1 MGRSGP
7 AGSVSDAYVELR
19 LAGTF
24 RVVRDGTELTDG
36 EIGSRK
42 SRTLLKLLA
51 VERPGLVPVDRI
63 VEVLWPNERPAAP
76 EQNVATLVSRLRAV
90 LGADLIQGGRAGYR
104 LAAGPGIVVDLDAA
118 ARFCDQAEGK
128 LATAAAV
135 ALAAA
140 ERAHELLSAG
150 TAVGDEPYADWADP
164 AREQVRDLLRRV
176 RLTAAEAALAT
187 GDPQR
192 AAGYAEAA
200 MAADPFDEAAHR
212 WFMSASVAAGEQA
225 KALAAYEA
233 LRRRLG
239 HDLGSDPTPQTR
251 ELHLA
256 ILREQEGSLAR
267 EHGSLA
273 SGRRGLGD
281 PVAGAGHRRPTLSVT
296 KPSGTALAG
305 RDREIEVLREAWGTA
320 AAGQPR
326 LVTIVGEAGI
336 GKTALAEFFAAE
348 AAADGGTVLRTRC
361 YETERSLFLQP
372 IVEAIAPVVASAS
385 AGALRQMLGEHA
397 AAAAGLLPEV
407 AAILGPPPAGRG
419 SMEMERRR
427 AFEAVRAF
435 LRGLSERNPVLV
447 LVDDLQYAGQSTVEL
462 LHFLGRQP
470 PGARLL
476 VMATVRAE
484 NDAQIGAAL
493 APVASRV
500 DVGPLGPV
508 AVAQLARAAGQGE
521 LAGRILERT
530 RGHTLFVVEVLRAL
544 ASGDAGVPESLRTAV
559 QARVRRAGSAVEA
572 LLRAAAVLGATV
584 DPLTLGGM
592 LDLVPATALELC
604 EAALEARLLVVSGRD
619 YEFANDLIG
628 EVLYGSTPEPTRLA
642 YHRRAADLLT
652 GQPESLA
659 RHAAAA
665 GDWLRAARAWLRA
678 GQDAMSRFAASDAAA
693 LATQALEAGE
703 RVADAELSARAL
715 VLRGRALEAA
725 GAHAAALAD
734 LTQGAEG
741 ARAAGDRRL
750 EMLALRE
757 LGGDVPVSRGKP
769 ISYYASNLE
778 SGLRIA
784 ESLGDR
790 ASEANM
796 LSRLA
801 VIAANRLQLDAALD
815 YGRRAVATG
824 RAAADDQA
832 LAAGLDGLKIAYLSL
847 GDTRALADVLA
858 ELIPLLRHR
867 GDLFLLQWAEFEGA
881 FLAVA
886 AADWD
891 QASAAIQKAIE
902 LNHQSGYPHCAAW
915 YTAHLGWLARLRG
928 RDSEAAELGRRALEL
943 TEQHE
948 HTWWQATACA
958 MLGDTLLL
966 AGDRPGAI
974 ELFERGL
981 AVAQQA
987 GMEAYLLRAAAPL
1000 AAITGSRALLGQ
1012 AAGWLAQASIPDGGA
1027 WMLGYEAYLSLAEAW
1042 LAHGEPERARA
1053 VLAPLLAVADREPWT
1068 AALAAALAADG
1079 RALIRLGQR
1088 EQARAQLD
1096 RAAGIAGEHGL
1107 PHVLRNAREAR
1118 HLLG

>member
-1 MGRSGP
+1 VGRSGP
-7 AGSVSDAYVELR
+7 AGSVSAACVELR

-42 SRTLLKLLA
+42 SRTLLKLLTI
-51 VERPGLVPVDRI
+51 ERPGLVPVDRI
-63 VEVLWPNERPAAP
+63 VDVLWPNERPAAP

-90 LGADLIQGGRAGYR
+90 LGADVIQGGRAGYR

-164 AREQVRDLLRRV
+164 ARERVRELLRRV
-176 RLTAAEAALAT
+176 RLAAAEAALTT
-187 GDPQR
+187 GDPR
-192 AAGYAEAA
+192 LAAGYAEAA
-200 MAADPFDEAAHR
+200 MAADPLDEAAHR
-212 WFMSASVAAGEQA
+212 WYMSASVAAGEQA

-233 LRRRLG
+233 LRQRLG
-239 HDLGSDPTPQTR
+239 HDLGADPSAQTR
-251 ELHLA
+251 ELHIA
-256 ILREQEGSLAR
+256 ILREQAGGPA
-267 EHGSLA
+267 
-273 SGRRGLGD
+273 
-281 PVAGAGHRRPTLSVT
+281 AGAGHRRPAPGPG
-296 KPSGTALAG
+296 KPGGTALAG
-305 RDREIEVLREAWGTA
+305 REGEIGSLREAWSTA
-320 AAGQPR
+320 VGGQPG

-336 GKTALAEFFAAE
+336 GKTALAEFLAAE
-348 AAADGGTVLRTRC
+348 AAEDGGTVLQTRC

-372 IVEAIAPVVASAS
+372 IMEAIAPVAASTS

-407 AAILGPPPAGRG
+407 AAILGPPPPGRG

-435 LRGLSERNPVLV
+435 LRGLAERNPVLV

-462 LHFLGRQP
+462 MHFLGREP
-470 PGARLL
+470 SGARLL

-493 APVASRV
+493 APVARRV
-500 DVGPLGPV
+500 EVGPLDPE
-508 AVAQLARAAGQGE
+508 AVGQLARAAGHGE
-521 LAGRILERT
+521 LADRILERT

-544 ASGDAGVPESLRTAV
+544 TSGDEGVPASLRTAV
-559 QARVRRAGSAVEA
+559 QARVRRAGAPVET
-572 LLRAAAVLGATV
+572 LLRAAAVLGTAV
-584 DPLTLGGM
+584 DPLTLGVM
-592 LDLVPATALELC
+592 LDLVPATAVELC
-604 EAALEARLLVVSGRD
+604 EAALEARLLMVSGRD
-619 YEFANDLIG
+619 YEFANDLIR
-628 EVLYGSTPEPTRLA
+628 EVLYASTPEPTRLA
-642 YHRRAADLLT
+642 HHRQAADLLT

-678 GQDAMSRFAASDAAA
+678 GQDAMGRFAASDAAG
-693 LATQALEAGE
+693 LATQALEAGDH
-703 RVADAELSARAL
+703 VGDAEVSARAL
-715 VLRGRALEAA
+715 VLRGRALEAV
-725 GAHAAALAD
+725 GAHDAALAD
-734 LTQGAEG
+734 LTQGADG

-801 VIAANRLQLDAALD
+801 VIAANRLHLDAALE

-824 RAAADDQA
+824 RAAADVQA
-832 LAAGLDGLKIAYLSL
+832 LTAGLDGLKIVYLSL

-858 ELIPLLRHR
+858 ELIPLLRRR

-891 QASAAIQKAIE
+891 QAAAAIERAIK
-902 LNHQSGYPHCAAW
+902 LNHRSGYPHCAAW

-928 RDSEAAELGRRALEL
+928 RDGEAVDLGRRALEL

-948 HTWWQATACA
+948 HTWWQATACV
-958 MLGDTLLL
+958 MLGDTILL
-966 AGDRPGAI
+966 AGDRAGAI
-974 ELFERGL
+974 SLFERGL
-981 AVAQQA
+981 AAA
-987 GMEAYLLRAAAPL
+987 RESGMEAYLLRCTAPL
-1000 AAITGSRALLGQ
+1000 AAATGSAAVLAEAARLLED
-1012 AAGWLAQASIPDGGA
+1012 ASIPRGGA
-1027 WMLGYEAYLSLAEAW
+1027 WMLGYESYLSLAEAW

-1053 VLAPLLAVADREPWT
+1053 VLAPLLAVADRERWT
-1068 AALAAALAADG
+1068 AALAAALTADG
-1079 RALIRLGQR
+1079 RALIRLSR
-1088 EQARAQLD
+1088 NEQARAELD
-1096 RAAGIAGEHGL
+1096 RAARLAAGHGL
-1107 PHVLRNAREAR
+1107 PHVRHDAREAR
-1118 HLLG
+1118 RQLG

>member
-1 MGRSGP
+1 MQVGRSGP
-7 AGSVSDAYVELR
+7 ARLVSAAHVELR

-24 RVVRDGTELTDG
+24 RVVRDGTELTEG

-51 VERPGLVPVDRI
+51 VERPALVPLDRI
-63 VEVLWPNERPAAP
+63 VDVLWPDERPTAP
-76 EQNVATLVSRLRAV
+76 EQNIATLVSRLRAV
-90 LGADLIQGGRAGYR
+90 LGTALIQGGRAGYR
-104 LAAGPGIVVDLDAA
+104 LVAGPGMVVDLDAA
-118 ARFCDQAEGK
+118 ARFCVQAEGK

-150 TAVGDEPYADWADP
+150 TAIADEPYADWAYP
-164 AREQVRDLLRRV
+164 AREQVRELLRRV

-187 GDPQR
+187 GKPQL
-192 AAGYAEAA
+192 AVSFAEAA
-200 MAADPFDEAAHR
+200 VATDPFDEAAHR
-212 WFMSASVAAGEQA
+212 WYMSALAAAGEPA

-233 LRRRLG
+233 LRQRLG
-239 HDLGSDPTPQTR
+239 DNLGTDPAPQTR
-251 ELHLA
+251 DLHLA
-256 ILREQEGSLAR
+256 VLREQDPGLA
-267 EHGSLA
+267 A
-273 SGRRGLGD
+273 GRPGRG
-281 PVAGAGHRRPTLSVT
+281 A
-296 KPSGTALAG
+296 PSGPANAVPALAG
-305 RDREIEVLREAWGTA
+305 RDGEIGTLREAWRRA
-320 AAGQPR
+320 VEGQSG
-326 LVTIVGEAGI
+326 LITIVGEAGI
-336 GKTALAEFFAAE
+336 GKTALAEFLAAE
-348 AAADGGTVLRTRC
+348 AAEDGGTVLRTRC

-385 AGALRQMLGEHA
+385 ADTLGHLLGEHA

-407 AAILGPPPAGRG
+407 AAILGPPPPWRG

-435 LRGLSERNPVLV
+435 LRGLAERNPVLV

-462 LHFLGRQP
+462 MHFLGREP
-470 PGARLL
+470 AGVRLL
-476 VMATVRAE
+476 MLATVRAE
-484 NDAQIGAAL
+484 NDAQVGAAL
-493 APVASRV
+493 APVARRV
-500 DVGPLGPV
+500 EVGPLGPE
-508 AVAQLARAAGQGE
+508 AVGQLARAAGQGQ
-521 LAGRILERT
+521 LANGILERT

-544 ASGDAGVPESLRTAV
+544 SSGDAGVPESLRTAV
-559 QARVRRAGSAVEA
+559 QARVRRAGAPVET
-572 LLRAAAVLGATV
+572 LLRAASVLGITV
-584 DPLTLGGM
+584 DPLTLGDM
-592 LDLVPATALELC
+592 LDLVPATALDLC
-604 EAALEARLLVVSGRD
+604 EAALKARLLVVSGRD
-619 YEFANDLIG
+619 YEFANDLIR
-628 EVLYGSTPEPTRLA
+628 EVLYIGTPEPTRLA

-678 GQDAMSRFAASDAAA
+678 GQDAMSRGAASDAAA

-703 RVADAELSARAL
+703 RAADAEVSARAL
-715 VLRGRALEAA
+715 VLRGRALEAT

-734 LTQGAEG
+734 LTRGADG
-741 ARAAGDRRL
+741 ARAVGDRRL

-801 VIAANRLQLDAALD
+801 VIAANRLKLDAALD
-815 YGRRAVATG
+815 YGRRAVTTG

-847 GDTRALADVLA
+847 GDTRALTDALA
-858 ELIPLLRHR
+858 ELIPLLRRR

-886 AADWD
+886 AADLG
-891 QASAAIQKAIE
+891 QASAAVEKAIE
-902 LNHQSGYPHCAAW
+902 LNHRSGYPHCEAW

-928 RDSEAAELGRRALEL
+928 HDDKAAELGRRALEL

-948 HTWWQATACA
+948 HAWWQATACA

-966 AGDRPGAI
+966 AGDRAGAI

-981 AVAQQA
+981 AAAQES
-987 GMEAYLLRAAAPL
+987 GMEAYQLRAAAPL
-1000 AAITGSRALLGQ
+1000 AAATGSRALLAQ
-1012 AAGWLAQASIPDGGA
+1012 AAGWLEQASIPDGGA

-1042 LAHGEPERARA
+1042 LAHGEPERSRT

-1068 AALAAALAADG
+1068 AALAATLAADG
-1079 RALIRLGQR
+1079 RALIRLGCQ
-1088 EQARAQLD
+1088 EQARAELD
-1096 RAAGIAGEHGL
+1096 RAARLAGEHGL
-1107 PHVLRNAREAR
+1107 PHVLDQAREAR
-1118 HLLG
+1118 RRLG

>member
-1 MGRSGP
+1 MGRSSP
-7 AGSVSDAYVELR
+7 AGSIGAAYVELR

-51 VERPGLVPVDRI
+51 VERPGLVPGDRI
-63 VEVLWPNERPAAP
+63 VDVLWPNERPAAP

-90 LGADLIQGGRAGYR
+90 LGADLIQGGRTGYR
-104 LAAGPGIVVDLDAA
+104 LTAGPGIVVDLDTA
-118 ARFCDQAEGK
+118 ARLCEQAEGK

-135 ALAAA
+135 SLAAA
-140 ERAHELLSAG
+140 ERAHELLAAG
-150 TAVGDEPYADWADP
+150 TAIGDEPYADWADP
-164 AREQVRDLLRRV
+164 AREQVRELLRRV
-176 RLTAAEAALAT
+176 RLAAAEAALAT
-187 GDPQR
+187 GDPR
-192 AAGYAEAA
+192 LAAGYAEAA
-200 MAADPFDEAAHR
+200 MAADPLDETAHR

-239 HDLGSDPTPQTR
+239 RELGADPAPQTQ

-256 ILREQEGSLAR
+256 ILREQEG
-267 EHGSLA
+267 
-273 SGRRGLGD
+273 GLGTTHD
-281 PVAGAGHRRPTLSVT
+281 GPPAGAVRRASAPGG
-296 KPSGTALAG
+296 KAPGGTALPG
-305 RDREIEVLREAWGTA
+305 RDGEMGVLREAWNTA
-320 AAGQPR
+320 VGGQPG

-336 GKTALAEFFAAE
+336 GKTALAELLAAE
-348 AAADGGTVLRTRC
+348 AAENGGTVLRTRC

-385 AGALRQMLGEHA
+385 ASTLRELLGEHA
-397 AAAAGLLPEV
+397 PAAAGLLPEV
-407 AAILGPPPAGRG
+407 AAILGPPPPGRG
-419 SMEMERRR
+419 SMEIERRR

-435 LRGLSERNPVLV
+435 LRGLAEHHPVLV

-462 LHFLGRQP
+462 IHFLGRQP

-476 VMATVRAE
+476 VVATVRAE

-493 APVASRV
+493 APVARRV
-500 DVGPLGPV
+500 EVGPLGAD
-508 AVAQLARAAGQGE
+508 AVGQLARAAGQGQ

-544 ASGDAGVPESLRTAV
+544 TSGDAGVPESLRTAV
-559 QARVRRAGSAVEA
+559 QARVRRAGPPVEA

-584 DPLTLGGM
+584 DPLTLGVM

-619 YEFANDLIG
+619 YEFANDLIR
-628 EVLYGSTPEPTRLA
+628 EVLYASTPEPTRLA
-642 YHRRAADLLT
+642 HHRRAADLLT

-678 GQDAMSRFAASDAAA
+678 GEEAMGRFAASDAAA

-703 RVADAELSARAL
+703 RVADAEVSARAL
-715 VLRGRALEAA
+715 VLRGRALEAV

-734 LTQGAEG
+734 LTRGADG

-769 ISYYASNLE
+769 VSYYASNLE

-784 ESLGDR
+784 VSLGDR
-790 ASEANM
+790 GSEANM

-801 VIAANRLQLDAALD
+801 VIAANRLHLDVALA
-815 YGRRAVATG
+815 YGRRAVAAG
-824 RAAADDQA
+824 RASGDDQA
-832 LAAGLDGLKIAYLSL
+832 LTAGLDGLKITCLSL

-858 ELIPLLRHR
+858 ELIPLLRRR

-881 FLAVA
+881 FLAIA

-891 QASAAIQKAIE
+891 TAAAGIETAIE
-902 LNHQSGYPHCAAW
+902 MNRTGGYPHCAAW

-928 RDSEAAELGRRALEL
+928 RDGEAITLGRRAVDLS
-943 TEQHE
+943 EQHE
-948 HTWWQATACA
+948 HGWWQAATRA

-966 AGDRPGAI
+966 SGDRTGAI
-974 ELFERGL
+974 ALYERGL
-981 AVAQQA
+981 AAA
-987 GMEAYLLRAAAPL
+987 RKSGMEAYLLRCAAPL
-1000 AAITGSRALLGQ
+1000 AEATGSSAVLAE
-1012 AAGWLAQASIPDGGA
+1012 AAGWLEQAGIPDGGA
-1027 WMLGYEAYLSLAEAW
+1027 WVFGYEVYLSLARAW
-1042 LAHGEPERARA
+1042 LGRDEPERSRA

-1068 AALAAALAADG
+1068 AALAAALVTDG
-1079 RALIRLGQR
+1079 RALIRLGR
-1088 EQARAQLD
+1088 TEQARSELD
-1096 RAAGIAGEHGL
+1096 RAARLAAEHGL
-1107 PHVLRNAREAR
+1107 PHVLRDAGEGRR
-1118 HLLG
+1118 LLR